1 MCYYNE
7 NGVLRVRD
15 YKFMRFYGIDYLQM
29 QSNINDYLKYI
40 VIFSALFIL
49 IVVFSLYMRHRLQ
62 TKYRDLTII
71 AFLFLLFI
79 SGVQYADY
87 TDSQNIHSQS
97 SQMVNFI
104 RLLSQKKG
112 VNVNSIFSSSIQLSD
127 GIIVKINDFYYRV
140 NLSLD
145 QKTYS
150 LVEVSLVTPDIE
162 IVKN

>member
-1 MCYYNE
+1 
-7 NGVLRVRD
+7 
-15 YKFMRFYGIDYLQM
+15 MRFYGIDYLQM
-29 QSNINDYLKYI
+29 QSNINDYLKFI
-40 VIFSALFIL
+40 IIFSTLFIL

-87 TDSQNIHSQS
+87 TDSQNIHSRS

-104 RLLSQKKG
+104 RLLSQEKK
-112 VNVNSIFSSSIQLSD
+112 VNVNTIFSSSVQLSD

-150 LVEVSLVTPDIE
+150 LVEVSLVTPDVE

>member
-1 MCYYNE
+1 
-7 NGVLRVRD
+7 
-15 YKFMRFYGIDYLQM
+15 
-29 QSNINDYLKYI
+29 
-40 VIFSALFIL
+40 
-49 IVVFSLYMRHRLQ
+49 
-62 TKYRDLTII
+62 
-71 AFLFLLFI
+71 
-79 SGVQYADY
+79 
-87 TDSQNIHSQS
+87 
-97 SQMVNFI
+97 MVNFI

>member
-1 MCYYNE
+1 
-7 NGVLRVRD
+7 
-15 YKFMRFYGIDYLQM
+15 MRFYGIDYLQM
-29 QSNINDYLKYI
+29 QSSINDYLKYI

-71 AFLFLLFI
+71 VFLFLLFI

-104 RLLSQKKG
+104 RLLSQEKG
-112 VNVNSIFSSSIQLSD
+112 VSVNSIFSSSIQLSD
-127 GIIVKINDFYYRV
+127 GIIVKVNDFYYRV
-140 NLSLD
+140 NLSPD
-145 QKTYS
+145 QKTYN
-150 LVEVSLVTPDIE
+150 LAEVSLVTPDIE
-162 IVKN
+162 IMKN

>member
-1 MCYYNE
+1 
-7 NGVLRVRD
+7 
-15 YKFMRFYGIDYLQM
+15 MRFYGIAYLQT

-40 VIFSALFIL
+40 IIFSALFIL

-71 AFLFLLFI
+71 VFLFLLFI

-97 SQMVNFI
+97 SQMVNFV
-104 RLLSQKKG
+104 RLLSHEK
-112 VNVNSIFSSSIQLSD
+112 NVSMDSIFSSSVQLSD
-127 GIIVKINDFYYRV
+127 GIIVKINDVYYRV
-140 NLSLD
+140 NLSPD

-150 LVEVSLVTPDIE
+150 LVEVSLVNPDIE
-162 IVKN
+162 TIKS

>member
-1 MCYYNE
+1 
-7 NGVLRVRD
+7 
-15 YKFMRFYGIDYLQM
+15 MRFYGIDYIQM

>member
-1 MCYYNE
+1 
-7 NGVLRVRD
+7 
-15 YKFMRFYGIDYLQM
+15 MRFYGIDYLQM

-40 VIFSALFIL
+40 IIFSTLFVL
-49 IVVFSLYMRHRLQ
+49 IVAFSLYMRHRLQ

-71 AFLFLLFI
+71 AFLFLLFL
-79 SGVQYADY
+79 SGVQYEDY

-104 RLLSQKKG
+104 RLLSQGKG
-112 VNVNSIFSSSIQLSD
+112 VNVNSIYSSSVQLSD
-127 GIIVKINDFYYRV
+127 GIIVKINNFYYRV
-140 NLSLD
+140 ILSAD

-162 IVKN
+162 IIKN

>member
-1 MCYYNE
+1 
-7 NGVLRVRD
+7 
-15 YKFMRFYGIDYLQM
+15 MRFYGIAYLQT

-40 VIFSALFIL
+40 IIFGALFIL

-71 AFLFLLFI
+71 VFLFLLFI

-97 SQMVNFI
+97 SQMVNFV
-104 RLLSQKKG
+104 RLLSHEK
-112 VNVNSIFSSSIQLSD
+112 NVSMDSIFSSSVQLSD

-140 NLSLD
+140 NLSPD

-150 LVEVSLVTPDIE
+150 LVEVSLVNPDIE
-162 IVKN
+162 IIKS

>member
-1 MCYYNE
+1 
-7 NGVLRVRD
+7 
-15 YKFMRFYGIDYLQM
+15 MRFYSIDYLQV
-29 QSNINDYLKYI
+29 QSNINDYLKFI
-40 VIFSALFIL
+40 VIFSTLFIL

-97 SQMVNFI
+97 SQMVNFV
-104 RLLSQKKG
+104 RLLSQEKE
-112 VNVNSIFSSSIQLSD
+112 VNVNYILSSSAQLSD
-127 GIIVKINDFYYRV
+127 GIIVKINDLYYRV

-145 QKTYS
+145 QKTYN
-150 LVEVSLVTPDIE
+150 LVEVSLVNPEIE
-162 IVKN
+162 IMKN

>member
-1 MCYYNE
+1 
-7 NGVLRVRD
+7 
-15 YKFMRFYGIDYLQM
+15 MRFYGIDYLQM

-112 VNVNSIFSSSIQLSD
+112 VNVNSIFSNSIQLSD
-127 GIIVKINDFYYRV
+127 GIIVKINGFYYRV

-150 LVEVSLVTPDIE
+150 LVEISLVTPDIE
-162 IVKN
+162 IVKK

>member
-1 MCYYNE
+1 
-7 NGVLRVRD
+7 
-15 YKFMRFYGIDYLQM
+15 MRFYSIDYLQM

>member
-1 MCYYNE
+1 M
-7 NGVLRVRD
+7 
-15 YKFMRFYGIDYLQM
+15 KFYGIDYLQM

-112 VNVNSIFSSSIQLSD
+112 VNVNSIFFSSIQLSD

>member
-1 MCYYNE
+1 
-7 NGVLRVRD
+7 
-15 YKFMRFYGIDYLQM
+15 MRFYSIDYLQT

-40 VIFSALFIL
+40 IIFSALFIL

-79 SGVQYADY
+79 SGLQYADY

-97 SQMVNFI
+97 SQMVNFV
-104 RLLSQKKG
+104 RLLSKEKE
-112 VNVNSIFSSSIQLSD
+112 VSVDTIFSSSVQLSD
-127 GIIVKINDFYYRV
+127 GIIVKINEIYYRV
-140 NLSLD
+140 NLSPD

-150 LVEVSLVTPDIE
+150 LAEVSLVNPEIE
-162 IVKN
+162 IIKN

>member
-1 MCYYNE
+1 
-7 NGVLRVRD
+7 
-15 YKFMRFYGIDYLQM
+15 MRFYGIDYLQM
-29 QSNINDYLKYI
+29 QSSINDYLKYI
-40 VIFSALFIL
+40 IIFSALFIL

-71 AFLFLLFI
+71 VFLFLLFI

-104 RLLSQKKG
+104 RLLSKEKA
-112 VNVNSIFSSSIQLSD
+112 VSVNSIFSSSVQLSD
-127 GIIVKINDFYYRV
+127 GIIVKINDLYYRI
-140 NLSLD
+140 NLSSD

-150 LVEVSLVTPDIE
+150 LVAVSLLNPEIE
-162 IVKN
+162 IIKN

>member
-1 MCYYNE
+1 
-7 NGVLRVRD
+7 
-15 YKFMRFYGIDYLQM
+15 MRFYGIDYLQM

-40 VIFSALFIL
+40 VIFSTLFIL

-150 LVEVSLVTPDIE
+150 LVEVSLVTPDVD